1 MPGSSTV
8 IIARED
14 LSIPGAESDKGN
26 PPPGP
31 AEFER
36 RFFALVHENRP
47 DVVVLDL
54 SRSNGD
60 GIAAIL
66 KIRQKCAVPVL
77 VVHSAGDVRAADYR
91 IAGAAD
97 CIAAPV
103 DIIRLNE
110 MILHIKRVMGQDGIK
125 TVRQPAALAFAGVTF
140 RPDKRAL
147 SDLSGASVRLTTV
160 EHDLLSHLLSRPWE
174 ICGRSEIAEILY
186 GRHRPK
192 SDRAI
197 DVIVARLRKKLIS
210 LRGPAAE
217 NLVQTKHRWGY
228 MLAADVSSVL
238 QPDGL
243 QSRPHRMREGEQNAA
258 APADLSPA

>member
-14 LSIPGAESDKGN
+14 LSIPGAETERGN
-26 PPPGP
+26 ALTGP
-31 AEFER
+31 IEFER
-36 RFFALVHENRP
+36 RFFELVRENRP
-47 DVVVLDL
+47 DVILLDL
-54 SRSNGD
+54 SRDKGD

-66 KIRQKCAVPVL
+66 KIRERCAVPIL
-77 VVHSAGDVRAADYR
+77 VVCSAGDARTEDYR

-97 CIAAPV
+97 CISAPV

-110 MILHIKRVMGQDGIK
+110 VILHIKRVTGQEGVK
-125 TVRQPAALAFAGVTF
+125 TVRPSKALSFAGVTF
-140 RPDKRAL
+140 SPDKHLL
-147 SDLSGASVRLTTV
+147 SDGTGASVKLTTV
-160 EHDLLSHLLSRPWE
+160 EHDLLSHLLSRPWV
-174 ICGRSEIAEILY
+174 ICGRSEIAEMLY

-217 NLVQTKHRWGY
+217 TLVQTKHRWGY
-228 MLAADVSSVL
+228 MLAADVSPAP
-238 QPDGL
+238 QADGPQTRL
-243 QSRPHRMREGEQNAA
+243 LRTREEEHAA
-258 APADLSPA
+258 AQADASAV

>member
-14 LSIPGAESDKGN
+14 LSIPGAETDKAAV
-26 PPPGP
+26 GP
-31 AEFER
+31 AESER
-36 RFFALVHENRP
+36 RFFELVRDNRP

-54 SRSNGD
+54 SPGKGD

-66 KIRQKCAVPVL
+66 KIRQKCGVPVL
-77 VVHSAGDVRAADYR
+77 VVCGGSDPRTDDYR

-97 CIAAPV
+97 CISAPI

-110 MILHIKRVMGQDGIK
+110 MILHIKRVTGQDGGK
-125 TVRQPAALAFAGVTF
+125 ASRQTAALAFAGVVF
-140 RPDKRAL
+140 RPDKHVLA
-147 SDLSGASVRLTTV
+147 DVNGGSVRLTTV
-160 EHDLLSHLLSRPWE
+160 EHDLLSHLLSRPWT

-197 DVIVARLRKKLIS
+197 DVAVARLRKKLVS
-210 LRGPAAE
+210 LVGPAAE

-228 MLAADVSSVL
+228 MMATDVAPVL
-238 QPDGL
+238 QQEVP
-243 QSRPHRMREGEQNAA
+243 QSRPIRTREGEQHT
-258 APADLSPA
+258 APQVDVSLV

>member
-14 LSIPGAESDKGN
+14 LSIPGADVDKGN
-26 PPPGP
+26 AVVGP

-36 RFFALVHENRP
+36 RFFELVRENRP

-54 SRSNGD
+54 SRSHGE

-66 KIRQKCAVPVL
+66 KIRQKCGVPVL
-77 VVHSAGDVRAADYR
+77 VVCSASDARTDDYR

-103 DIIRLNE
+103 DILRLNE
-110 MILHIKRVMGQDGIK
+110 MILHIKRVMGEEGSK
-125 TVRQPAALAFAGVTF
+125 TVRQPAALLFAGVIF
-140 RPDKRAL
+140 RPDKHAL

-160 EHDLLSHLLSRPWE
+160 EHDLLSHLLSRPWA

-197 DVIVARLRKKLIS
+197 DVTVARLRKKLVS

-228 MLAADVSSVL
+228 MMAADVAPVP
-238 QPDGL
+238 QPDGP
-243 QSRPHRMREGEQNAA
+243 QSRPLRTREGEHAVA
-258 APADLSPA
+258 RADVSPA